1 MVQLYMKEQ
10 VFASHADMEYVRDV
24 FIQEC
29 DSYQIC
35 KMLMEGLEKS
45 REVKT
50 DEVLQNK
57 DRLVK

>member
-1 MVQLYMKEQ
+1 MKEQ

-24 FIQEC
+24 FMQEC

>member
-1 MVQLYMKEQ
+1 MVQLYMNEQ

-24 FIQEC
+24 VMQEC